1 MNARLKWIMVV
12 ALAALL
18 AVGSVFWR
26 RDNTPEETSD
36 APQQEIDDRFTLSNV
51 TLEQSNDQGQI
62 IWRVE
67 ATRAIY
73 SQDQQTAEIENPNG
87 ELYQDGE
94 AIYRVSGDS
103 GVVRQDGERIL
114 LSGNISATDL
124 RSGAVLQGGE
134 LVWVP
139 EEETLTIRKG
149 LTGTHPDITI
159 EARQAQVFSQDQ
171 RIELR
176 GNVVAE
182 VRDPRV
188 RLSGDRL
195 NWLTEEQRITSNRRV
210 NVERLRGQGDETQ
223 VTDQLAGDQTNYRLD
238 TQTLTMRNN
247 VEMAVRNPVMDLV
260 TDTLIWNLSDQLLTI
275 NSPLQANLRNGQVN
289 LVGDRG
295 EMDLETEI
303 INLRGNVQATTR
315 RNQSELRGD
324 RLIWDNTTQE
334 VEVIGNV
341 FYRQTDPAMTTT
353 APRLTGTLNNQVFV
367 MSGGRVVTEFIP
379 SPQ

>member
-1 MNARLKWIMVV
+1 MVV

>member
-1 MNARLKWIMVV
+1 MTVLT
-12 ALAALL
+12 LTTLL
-18 AVGSVFWR
+18 AIGGASCR
-26 RDNTPEETSD
+26 RGNTPEETSD
-36 APQQEIDDRFTLSNV
+36 APQQEIDDRFTLDNV
-51 TLEQSNDQGQI
+51 TLEQSNEQGQI
-62 IWRVE
+62 VWRVE
-67 ATRAIY
+67 ATRATY
-73 SQDQQTAEIENPNG
+73 SQDQQTAEIENPDG

-94 AIYRVSGDS
+94 AVYQVSGDS
-103 GVVRQDGERIL
+103 GVVRQDGERII
-114 LSGNISATDL
+114 LSGNINATDL

-159 EARQAQVFSQDQ
+159 EARQAQLFSQDQ
-171 RIELR
+171 RVELQ

-210 NVERLRGQGDETQ
+210 NVERLRGQGDQTQ
-223 VTDQLAGDQTNYRLD
+223 VTDQLAGDQLNYRLD

-247 VEMAVRNPVMDLV
+247 VEMVVRNPVMDLV
-260 TDTLIWNLSDQLLTI
+260 TDTLVWKINDQLLTI
-275 NSPLQANLRNGQVN
+275 NSPLEANLRNGQVN
-289 LVGDRG
+289 LTGNQG
-295 EMDLETEI
+295 EMDLEQEI
-303 INLRGNVQATTR
+303 FRLRGNVQATTR
-315 RNQSELRGD
+315 RNQSQLRGD

-334 VEVIGNV
+334 VEAIGNV
-341 FYRQTDPAMTTT
+341 FYTQADPAMTTT

-379 SPQ
+379 AQQ